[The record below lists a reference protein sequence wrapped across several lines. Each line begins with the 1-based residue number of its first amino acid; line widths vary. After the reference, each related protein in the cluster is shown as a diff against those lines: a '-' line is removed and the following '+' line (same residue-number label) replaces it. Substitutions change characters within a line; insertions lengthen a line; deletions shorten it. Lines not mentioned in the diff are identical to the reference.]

1 MEQHSFCLC
10 SNLEYH
16 NWKEWKNSIDWFES
30 AGLGR
35 YDPFFNVIQV
45 LVNLDSMKKDT
56 EDCPEVYKNV
66 PSNFWTV
73 TLIHEYTHYLQW
85 RKGNWIEPLLL
96 MPERNLD
103 IPTLVKR
110 IYREEDWEIETE
122 AFWVEENVY
131 LHNIK
136 ILEQLETSVLRIP
149 EQVFSKSK
157 KALRT
162 QGIKPAFEYVKD
174 EYMVDLFN
182 NTYYWNSNQG
192 MWIKEKQNHAYYNK

>member
-1 MEQHSFCLC
+1 MEQHSFRLC

-45 LVNLDSMKKDT
+45 LVDLDSMKKDI
-56 EDCPEVYKNV
+56 EDCPQVYRNI
-66 PSNFWTV
+66 PSNEWKR

-85 RKGNWIEPLLL
+85 RKGNWIRPLPL
-96 MPERNLD
+96 MLEGNLN
-103 IPTLVKR
+103 IPAFVKR
-110 IYREEDWEIETE
+110 VYREEDWVIESE
-122 AFWVEENVY
+122 AFWVQEHPKLLQE
-131 LHNIK
+131 
-136 ILEQLETSVLRIP
+136 LEAPLFNIP
-149 EQVFSKSK
+149 EQVLSKSER
-157 KALRT
+157 ALRT

-182 NTYYWNSNQG
+182 NTYYWNSNKEVW
-192 MWIKEKQNHAYYNK
+192 MKNVSKWIN